1 MTLLIFFNYSAH
13 MEADIRVLEE
23 KIAKLVGL
31 YASLRN
37 ENQDL
42 RSQLDLARAGADK
55 LKSNMQLAGDKL
67 EKLLE
72 SLPQDMEST

>member
-23 KIAKLVGL
+23 KITKLVGL

>member
-1 MTLLIFFNYSAH
+1 

-23 KIAKLVGL
+23 KITKLVGL
-31 YASLRN
+31 YASLRS

>member
-1 MTLLIFFNYSAH
+1 

-31 YASLRN
+31 YASLRS

>member
-1 MTLLIFFNYSAH
+1 